1 MICKSKH
8 NSALNQVEK
17 VSMRT
22 KKSFGGTRKRK
33 LLKGQDKEFISENV
47 MTSLFFRFMSCT
59 CARSANKHVQVLA
72 AERTGKLVAPQVYL
86 KF

>member
-47 MTSLFFRFMSCT
+47 MTSHFFFDLYR
-59 CARSANKHVQVLA
+59 AYVPVQLISVF
-72 AERTGKLVAPQVYL
+72 KY
-86 KF
+86 